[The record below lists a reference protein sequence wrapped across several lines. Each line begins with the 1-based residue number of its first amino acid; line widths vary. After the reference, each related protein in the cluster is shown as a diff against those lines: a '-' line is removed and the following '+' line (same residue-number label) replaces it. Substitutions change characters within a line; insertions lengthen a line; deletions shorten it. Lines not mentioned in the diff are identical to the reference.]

1 MDAVLLTFKHKPSN
15 PEERKRIESLGGTV
29 VFGRLFG
36 DLAVSRAFGDRDY
49 KKPVWEVDYVS
60 CDPYLVRSLP
70 SFLPRTSFTYLFWL
84 THGAHYSR

>member
-15 PEERKRIESLGGTV
+15 PEERKRIEALGGTI

-60 CDPYLVRSLP
+60 CDPYLVRAQA
-70 SFLPRTSFTYLFWL
+70 TSALGSHF
-84 THGAHYSR
+84 SR